1 MIVFDPFWETLKRK
15 NISQYDLIEHYKMSR
30 GMLDNI
36 KHNRSITLNT
46 LNELCNMLDCDIF
59 DIIKYTKDFDPKSG
73 EE

>member
-15 NISQYDLIEHYKMSR
+15 NISQYDLIERYKMSR

-46 LNELCNMLDCDIF
+46 LNELCNMFDCDIS
-59 DIIKYTKDFDPKSG
+59 DIIRYSKDQNFDSD